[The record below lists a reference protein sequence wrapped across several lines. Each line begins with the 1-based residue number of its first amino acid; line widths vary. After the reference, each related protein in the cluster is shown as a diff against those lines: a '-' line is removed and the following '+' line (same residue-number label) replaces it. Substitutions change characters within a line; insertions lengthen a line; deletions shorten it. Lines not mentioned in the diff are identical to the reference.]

1 MHDLKTALTCE
12 GDKATVTLSV
22 GFDTAIEAI
31 SFNERLAALCRYS
44 AEPQQKNNP
53 LSVMTRGLR
62 TLPPSLNGDPHGR
75 LANGRE
81 S

>member
-22 GFDTAIEAI
+22 AFDTAIEAI
-31 SFNERLAALCRYS
+31 SFNERLASLCCLS
-44 AEPQQKNNP
+44 ADSNPKNP
-53 LSVMTRGLR
+53 LSLMARGLR
-62 TLPPSLNGDPHGR
+62 TLPRSLDHDVHGR
-75 LANGRE
+75 SINGRV

>member
-22 GFDTAIEAI
+22 AFDTAIEAI
-31 SFNERLAALCRYS
+31 SFNERLASLCRLS
-44 AEPQQKNNP
+44 ADPNPRNNP
-53 LSVMTRGLR
+53 LSVMARSLR
-62 TLPPSLNGDPHGR
+62 TLPPSLDDGGLGR
-75 LANGRE
+75 PINGRD